1 MGSASGG
8 SLRCK
13 QADRAANADVCVD
26 DVGEDLA
33 WDAFEGPVAGQNS
46 DCKPDGSLELDL

>member
-13 QADRAANADVCVD
+13 QDDRAANADVCVD

-33 WDAFEGPVAGQNS
+33 WDAFEGPVAEQNS
-46 DCKPDGSLELDL
+46 DCKPTKSI

>member
-13 QADRAANADVCVD
+13 QDDRAADADIGIYH
-26 DVGEDLA
+26 VGEYSA
-33 WDAFEGPVAGQNS
+33 GNASEGPVSGQYS
-46 DCKPDGSLELDL
+46 DNQSTETI